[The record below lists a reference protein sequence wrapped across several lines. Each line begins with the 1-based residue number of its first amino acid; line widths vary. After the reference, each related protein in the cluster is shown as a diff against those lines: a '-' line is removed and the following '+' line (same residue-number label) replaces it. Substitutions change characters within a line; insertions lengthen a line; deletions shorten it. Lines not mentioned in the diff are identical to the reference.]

1 MYKRQF
7 YNIAQDPNINSP
19 ENIFRP
25 EDPSFGIKIRPEV
38 LLLAGLEAQTLTAFQ
53 NQMEQNHANKTLF
66 FGDLKTAVAKE
77 NDLIKYEVVYIEMKD
92 SLVNAKGEAISS
104 SINLR
109 SDIARPV
116 LGPRASTTNTTTD
129 QNVYEVTTDGG
140 LSFSASGSLVR
151 LSLIHI

>member
-1 MYKRQF
+1 MQYQNNAAEKEFTINVDIANTTIEYGNMTGQSTSLVDQNIF

-77 NDLIKYEVVYIEMKD
+77 NDLMPC
-92 SLVNAKGEAISS
+92 S
-104 SINLR
+104 LR
-109 SDIARPV
+109 SRGILLATIPILFV
-116 LGPRASTTNTTTD
+116 GSRAAMRSD
-129 QNVYEVTTDGG
+129 
-140 LSFSASGSLVR
+140 FS
-151 LSLIHI
+151 